1 MEGKPTAHRI
11 IRAAISA
18 AGGGARV
25 SAAMGL
31 GRSTPALWAHRGAIP
46 AEHIKPLC
54 DLGGNVVTADQ
65 ILEALARQAA
75 EKKAA

>member
-1 MEGKPTAHRI
+1 MEHTPTAQQI

-18 AGGGARV
+18 AGGGVKVAR
-25 SAAMGL
+25 AMRL

-54 DLGGNVVTADQ
+54 DLGGNVVKSDQ
-65 ILEALARQAA
+65 ILEALARESAA
-75 EKKAA
+75 RKAA